1 MEYQEAAA
9 QEEITL
15 AKTRPERNMTDSE
28 RDAIVAELGRLE
40 LRLNDDHLT
49 SNERFALLGAAA
61 GLRWFL
67 EMDLWEKPSETFHRL
82 ATPLDVQNRAQRK
95 PN

>member
-1 MEYQEAAA
+1 
-9 QEEITL
+9 
-15 AKTRPERNMTDSE
+15 MTDSE

-40 LRLNDDHLT
+40 LRLNDDRLT

-82 ATPLDVQNRAQRK
+82 ATAQDVQNRALRK